1 MKTDSQCVRAK
12 FAPEEDG
19 ENRGLAMM
27 ICPVC
32 GKRIRETDLE
42 RYFEE
47 NSENTVEL
55 CTDCREEFESD
66 NNLQIDSDTLAGDI
80 YGKLLGF
87 AEAAVMT
94 LDDASQGLNELTAP
108 EMATALGGDAWQ
120 SGGGIWLIVKRTTDG
135 RVVTISPEVVNEY
148 ANEEAFE
155 EDRPKSSLVMA

>member
-12 FAPEEDG
+12 VAPEEDG
-19 ENRGLAMM
+19 ENRGMAMM

-47 NSENTVEL
+47 KSSNTIEL
-55 CTDCREEFESD
+55 CTDCREEFEGD
-66 NNLQIDSDTLAGDI
+66 NDLQIDSDTLDGDI
-80 YGKLLGF
+80 YEKLLGF
-87 AEAAVMT
+87 SSA
-94 LDDASQGLNELTAP
+94 DATKADEGLQGLNELTAP
-108 EMATALGGDAWQ
+108 MVASALNGDAWQ

-155 EDRPKSSLVMA
+155 EDRPKSSLVMS

>member
-12 FAPEEDG
+12 FATEEDG

-32 GKRIRETDLE
+32 GKRIRETELE

-47 NSENTVEL
+47 KSSNTIEL
-55 CTDCREEFESD
+55 CTDCREEFEGD
-66 NNLQIDSDTLAGDI
+66 NDLQIDSDTLDGDI
-80 YGKLLGF
+80 YEKLLGF

-94 LDDASQGLNELTAP
+94 LDEERQELDELTAP
-108 EMATALGGDAWQ
+108 VVATALGGDAWQ

>member
-1 MKTDSQCVRAK
+1 MKTDCKCVRAK
-12 FAPEEDG
+12 VAPEEDG
-19 ENRGLAMM
+19 ENRGMATM

-66 NNLQIDSDTLAGDI
+66 NNLQIDSDIMNGDI
-80 YGKLLGF
+80 YGKFLDF
-87 AEAAVMT
+87 ASTAALKV
-94 LDDASQGLNELTAP
+94 DEVNQGLNELTAP
-108 EMATALGGDAWQ
+108 VVATALGGDAWQ
-120 SGGGIWLIVKRTTDG
+120 SGGGIWLIVKRTSDG
-135 RVVTISPEVVNEY
+135 RVVTISQEVVNEY

-155 EDRPKSSLVMA
+155 EDRPKSSLMIS